1 MGIVPLEHLNRIR
14 GARVKVIAPRLS
26 CVSWDYRILYVD
38 SKRGQRKHR
47 IGY

>member
-1 MGIVPLEHLNRIR
+1 MGIVPLEHSNWIH
-14 GARVKVIAPRLS
+14 GARVKVIASRLS
-26 CVSWDYRILYVD
+26 CVSWDYHILLVD